1 MAYREKDAIA
11 PASELPTLGHVDV
24 LNEGEYVDEKV
35 GSLSSR
41 DSLDDATDRDEVVL
55 VKGEPVITT
64 GRDVSRFLLDTRDD
78 GDPAL
83 TFRSAVLGTV
93 FAGLGAALCQIYLFK
108 PIQVGVST
116 VFLLLLIYSVGTAWA
131 AILPRATW
139 VEGTRFARLAPILHF
154 INPGDFHLKEHVVAS
169 LVASTAAGGSSAVMN
184 FAVQRLPDTPTQ
196 QNLPTVS
203 IFQGIKIKL
212 N

>member
-1 MAYREKDAIA
+1 MAYREKDAIV

-93 FAGLGAALCQIYLFK
+93 FAGLGAALCQVGLRI
-108 PIQVGVST
+108 PIQSRRYS
-116 VFLLLLIYSVGTAWA
+116 FLLDIPLQTDSSG
-131 AILPRATW
+131 
-139 VEGTRFARLAPILHF
+139 GLH
-154 INPGDFHLKEHVVAS
+154 
-169 LVASTAAGGSSAVMN
+169 
-184 FAVQRLPDTPTQ
+184 RLPSAPDLFRGYRMGCYPS
-196 QNLPTVS
+196 PCYM
-203 IFQGIKIKL
+203 G
-212 N
+212 